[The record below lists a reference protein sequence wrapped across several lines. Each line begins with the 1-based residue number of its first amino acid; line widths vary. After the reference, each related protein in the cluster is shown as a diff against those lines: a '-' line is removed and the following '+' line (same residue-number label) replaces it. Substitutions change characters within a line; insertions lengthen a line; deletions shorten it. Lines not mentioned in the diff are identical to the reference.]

1 MNKLQKYKNIRS
13 LSDKEFQ
20 LFETIY
26 KLGNV
31 GLLERIDK
39 IVKIAIAG
47 LLGYISF
54 SSFQNNEIAMS
65 VMTGISTTLMLFNE
79 NISAIIA
86 SLVSA
91 IKVTK
96 MKPEERE
103 KIANNI
109 MDMSFKIKR
118 EKINRKLNDLRKA
131 EQDDRIS

>member
-1 MNKLQKYKNIRS
+1 MNKLQRYKNVRS

-20 LFETIY
+20 LLETMY
-26 KLGNV
+26 KLGNA

-39 IVKIAIAG
+39 VVKIAIAG
-47 LLGYISF
+47 LLGYISY

-65 VMTGISTTLMLFNE
+65 VMTGISTILMLFNE

-103 KIANNI
+103 KIANSI
-109 MDMSFKIKR
+109 MNMSFKIKR

-131 EQDDRIS
+131 EQNDRIS